1 MFSGLLERDGR
12 LDPNRDWA
20 PMLDLLW
27 EAANEGTGRRA
38 ALATPTFGKT
48 GTTQENR
55 DALFVGFAGDLV
67 VGVWV
72 GRDDNKSLGRVSGG
86 TLPATIW
93 KNFMGPALAVDRRAG
108 PTLPE
113 AFHVPQPVAP
123 PPSPSES
130 PLPQEWS
137 DGTRAIRD
145 LAKSL
150 DKLLGGL

>member
-1 MFSGLLERDGR
+1 MFSGLLERDGQ

-27 EAANEGTGRRA
+27 AAANEGTGRRA
-38 ALATPTFGKT
+38 ALSVPTFGKT

-67 VGVWV
+67 VGVWL
-72 GRDDNKSLGRVSGG
+72 GRDDNKTLGKVSGG

-93 KNFMGPALAVDRRAG
+93 KSFMGPALAIDGHAG
-108 PTLPE
+108 PVLPQ
-113 AFHVPQPVAP
+113 AFHLPQPVMP
-123 PPSPSES
+123 PQPNES

-137 DGTRAIRD
+137 DGSKALRD
-145 LAKSL
+145 LAKTV
-150 DKLLGGL
+150 DRLLGWL

>member
-1 MFSGLLERDGR
+1 
-12 LDPNRDWA
+12 
-20 PMLDLLW
+20 
-27 EAANEGTGRRA
+27 
-38 ALATPTFGKT
+38 
-48 GTTQENR
+48 
-55 DALFVGFAGDLV
+55 V

-72 GRDDNKSLGRVSGG
+72 GRDDNKSLGKVSGG

-93 KNFMGPALAVDRRAG
+93 KNFMGPALAVDHRAG

-113 AFHVPQPVAP
+113 AFHVPQPAPP